1 MAAGR
6 EVGGRGREGHGM
18 AGVLGRLLAP
28 IDIAALVYFRIA
40 FGTIMLWEVWRYFE
54 YGWIDRYWVLPKFH
68 FTYYGFEWIRPW
80 PGAFMHYH
88 MAALGVLTAMIL
100 LGLCYRVSTTLF
112 FVGFTYIFLLEQ
124 ARYLNHFYFVC
135 LVSFLLILIPAHR
148 AWSLDARWGLTE
160 RRETAPAWA
169 LWVLRA
175 QIGVV
180 YFFGGVAKLNG
191 DWLRGEPMR
200 TWLARRTDFTILGPF
215 FEQEWMVYAFS
226 LGGVLLDLFI
236 VPLLLWRRTRAYAFV
251 AAVVFHVMNDSLFQI
266 GIFPWFSIAMSALF
280 FPPHW
285 PRRLLGGA
293 MARERARGVAAPV
306 RRRDRAVLAML
317 GVFITLQVLVPLRHW
332 LYSGNVS
339 WTEQGHNF
347 SWHMKLRTKTARAEF
362 TVTDPASG
370 KVWTVDNGEYLTRWQ
385 ERTMSGRP
393 DMLVQFAR
401 FLAEEKRKEGY
412 PAVEVRARVMASL
425 NGRRP
430 QLLIDPTVDL
440 AQARRSLVA
449 AAWIVPLTEP
459 LRPALAERE
468 RSTPA
473 DAEE

>member
-1 MAAGR
+1 MWAGR
-6 EVGGRGREGHGM
+6 GGGGRGSEGHGVTS
-18 AGVLGRLLAP
+18 VLGRLVAP
-28 IDIAALVYFRIA
+28 IDIASLVYFRIA

-54 YGWIDRYWVLPKFH
+54 YGWIDLYWVRPKVN

-80 PGAFMHYH
+80 PGVFMHIH
-88 MAALGVLTAMIL
+88 MAALGALAAMIL
-100 LGLCYRVSTTLF
+100 LGFCYRVSATLF
-112 FVGFTYIFLLEQ
+112 FVGFTYVFLLEQ

-148 AWSLDARWGLTE
+148 AGSLDARWGLTTP
-160 RRETAPAWA
+160 RETAPAWA
-169 LWVLRA
+169 LWILRA

-180 YFFGGVAKLNG
+180 YVFGGLAKLNG

-200 TWLARRTDFTILGPF
+200 MWLARRTDFPILGSF

-226 LGGVLLDLFI
+226 FGGVLLDLFI
-236 VPLLLWRRTRAYAFV
+236 VPLLLWRRTRPYAFG
-251 AAVVFHVMNDSLFQI
+251 AAVAFHVMNDALFHI

-280 FPPHW
+280 FPPDW

-293 MARERARGVAAPV
+293 MARERPRAFATPTW
-306 RRRDRAVLAML
+306 RRDGAVLAVL
-317 GVFITLQVLVPLRHW
+317 GAFLAIQVLVPLRHW
-332 LYSGNVS
+332 LYPGNVS

-370 KVWTVDNGEYLTRWQ
+370 KVWTVNNRDYLARWQ
-385 ERTMSGRP
+385 ERTMSGKP

-401 FLAEEKRKEGY
+401 LLAEEKRKEGR
-412 PAVEVRARVMASL
+412 PAVQVRARVMASL

-440 AQARRSLVA
+440 AQVRRSWVA
-449 AAWIVPLTEP
+449 APWILPLTEP
-459 LRPALAERE
+459 LTPAVVEGD

-473 DAEE
+473 EAEE

>member
-1 MAAGR
+1 M
-6 EVGGRGREGHGM
+6 GGRGGEGHGVTS
-18 AGVLGRLLAP
+18 VLGRLVAP
-28 IDIAALVYFRIA
+28 VDIAALVYFRIA
-40 FGTIMLWEVWRYFE
+40 FGAIMLWEVWRYFE
-54 YGWIDRYWVLPKFH
+54 YGWIDRYWVVPKMH
-68 FTYYGFEWIRPW
+68 FTYHGFEWIRPW
-80 PGAFMHYH
+80 PGVLMHVH
-88 MAALGVLTAMIL
+88 IAALGVLAAMIL
-100 LGLCYRVSTTLF
+100 LGLCYRVSATLF
-112 FVGFTYIFLLEQ
+112 FVGFTYVFLLEQ

-148 AWSLDARWGLTE
+148 AGSLDARWGLTT
-160 RRETAPAWA
+160 RSETAPAWA

-175 QIGVV
+175 QIGIV

-200 TWLARRTDFTILGPF
+200 MWLRRRTDFPILGPF
-215 FEQEWMVYAFS
+215 FEQEWMAYVFS
-226 LGGVLLDLFI
+226 LGGAIFDLCI

-251 AAVVFHVMNDSLFQI
+251 AAVGFHVMNDSLFRI

-280 FPPHW
+280 FPPDW
-285 PRRLLGGA
+285 PRRLFGGV
-293 MARERARGVAAPV
+293 MRGVKSRKRQRAVASPL
-306 RRRDRAVLAML
+306 RRPDGAVLAVL
-317 GVFITLQVLVPLRHW
+317 GVFVIVQVLVPLRHW
-332 LYSGNVS
+332 LYPGNVS

-347 SWHMKLRTKTARAEF
+347 SWHMKLRTKSARAEF

-370 KVWTVDNGEYLTRWQ
+370 TVWRVDNRRYLTPWQ
-385 ERTMSGRP
+385 QRAMSGKP

-401 FLAEEKRKEGY
+401 FLAEEKRKEGH

-440 AQARRSLVA
+440 TKVGRSLVA
-449 AAWIVPLTEP
+449 APWILPLTEP
-459 LRPALAERE
+459 LRPTLAERE